1 MIYLPQTVLKGLRVY
16 KAKAFWKRKNMLLPV
31 KKKSRQMGV
40 SEDNC
45 ALILLTS

>member
-1 MIYLPQTVLKGLRVY
+1 MGLQSSS
-16 KAKAFWKRKNMLLPV
+16 LLE
-31 KKKSRQMGV
+31 KKEYVVTSKEKSRQMGV